1 MKLISFVFSFRNEEK
16 NLKNLIDRV
25 HKAVKKTENWN
36 YELIFVNDDS
46 TDNSEKTLIN
56 LQKDFIGLSLS
67 GENGEEVGF
76 DEENEEYQYE
86 KTPVGNE
93 IEI

>member
-25 HKAVKKTENWN
+25 HKAVKKTANWN

-46 TDNSEKTLIN
+46 TDKSEKILLD
-56 LQKDFIGLSLS
+56 LQKNYAIKIINQVCREFK
-67 GENGEEVGF
+67 N
-76 DEENEEYQYE
+76 
-86 KTPVGNE
+86 
-93 IEI
+93 

>member
-1 MKLISFVFSFRNEEK
+1 MFTYVCIVVELLSAMNREF
-16 NLKNLIDRV
+16 
-25 HKAVKKTENWN
+25 TE
-36 YELIFVNDDS
+36 IVIM
-46 TDNSEKTLIN
+46 NSCEN

>member
-1 MKLISFVFSFRNEEK
+1 MIALKPLPFFLKKPTCSKYHAAYISSPE
-16 NLKNLIDRV
+16 
-25 HKAVKKTENWN
+25 
-36 YELIFVNDDS
+36 
-46 TDNSEKTLIN
+46 N